1 MFATTSF
8 PLIVSALFAHFDVT
22 VMIDTG
28 NWPANPGANK
38 TLTISLMTDKE
49 HFNGGPLIITKDA
62 DANNARDAIFH
73 VLEDSQ
79 WKVTRV
85 AETRVILVPPK
96 NAKFKGVR
104 AEKHD
109 WEPAIWIELKAKAKA
124 K

>member
-28 NWPANPGANK
+28 NWPASPAADK
-38 TLTISLMTDKE
+38 TLAIRLMTAEKD
-49 HFNGGPLIITKDA
+49 FLGGQIIISKN
-62 DANNARDAIFH
+62 ANPTNARDVIFH
-73 VLEDSQ
+73 VLEDSD

-96 NAKFKGVR
+96 NAKFQGVK

-109 WEPAIWIELKAKAKA
+109 WEPAIWLELKAKAKA